1 MTVEIEGFG
10 EAKEELSSE
19 KLGMIQESVLAGVEV
34 GLDREM
40 QQ

>member
-10 EAKEELSSE
+10 GAKELSSE
-19 KLGMIQESVLAGVEV
+19 KLGSVLAGVEL
-34 GLDREM
+34 GLGREM